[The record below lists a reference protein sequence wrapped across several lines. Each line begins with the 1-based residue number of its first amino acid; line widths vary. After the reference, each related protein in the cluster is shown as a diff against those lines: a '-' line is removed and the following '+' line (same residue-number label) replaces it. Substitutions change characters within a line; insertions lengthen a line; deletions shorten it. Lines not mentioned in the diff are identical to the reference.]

1 MAQTAQLSA
10 ESRTV
15 HGTGEMRRLR
25 RAGRTPA
32 VIYGHGR
39 EPEPLTVNSFEL
51 GRLLEH
57 IAPASTIV
65 DLSVG
70 GTVHKTLIREVQRHP
85 LRPGIVHVDFYEVRA
100 GEKITL
106 EVPVHLVG
114 IPDGVRNQG
123 GTLDQVLRMIE
134 IEVLPTEIPEKVE
147 LDVTAL
153 TIGKSLPVS
162 ALTIPNARIL
172 TDATLTVCT
181 GTKRGSGFGHWV
193 ETSSNASATC
203 PIRWTLIEDARYA
216 LPGAEDGKPAGGHDL
231 SLNRAGDH
239 LFITTVRHAYLFDI
253 TAERFLPYQPI
264 ADVSGV
270 KCLSEPGDGG
280 PVLMMRASESWWSDT
295 LRFVDDPRV
304 LHLPGARFYKARWW
318 PQNAPPR

>member
-1 MAQTAQLSA
+1 MAQTAQLTA
-10 ESRTV
+10 EPRTV

-39 EPEPLTVNSFEL
+39 EPAPLSVSSFEL
-51 GRLLEH
+51 GRLLES

-70 GTVHKTLIREVQRHP
+70 VAVYKTLIREVQRHP

-123 GTLDQVLRMIE
+123 GTLDQVLRVVE
-134 IEVLPTEIPEKVE
+134 IEVLPTEIPERVE

-172 TDATLTVCT
+172 TDAALTICTVVAPRVEEVAAPVAAAAEGVAVEGAEGAPVAAAAPT
-181 GTKRGSGFGHWV
+181 GTEPAEPELIRKR
-193 ETSSNASATC
+193 
-203 PIRWTLIEDARYA
+203 
-216 LPGAEDGKPAGGHDL
+216 KPA
-231 SLNRAGDH
+231 
-239 LFITTVRHAYLFDI
+239 
-253 TAERFLPYQPI
+253 EEEEE
-264 ADVSGV
+264 
-270 KCLSEPGDGG
+270 K
-280 PVLMMRASESWWSDT
+280 
-295 LRFVDDPRV
+295 
-304 LHLPGARFYKARWW
+304 
-318 PQNAPPR
+318 